1 MFQDFKIAYMRK
13 HVKVKEKR
21 RLSFLRQSIAYVLSQ
36 AAGKTPHAAANIEFD
51 VTPLI
56 EYTRGSASNNKNGAE
71 CKPENALLHR
81 AIRKNYSAFFIK
93 AIAHSIYHTP
103 CINGFLDYTPL
114 RNGGT
119 FYLAEDI
126 NLSFTV
132 NTKFGVIKPIIR
144 NPHLKPLVK
153 VANEMRL
160 LSRKARRT
168 DAEELYTRTA
178 KEYLKFAVRQLDFA
192 SLGALWRLVRSL
204 LWQRHQPDPAFIN
217 IPEEKKLQITDILG
231 ATCTVANIGMSLEGH
246 QTVTVII
253 PPEVT
258 MFGIGNVSL
267 MPRVVNGEIVPRYV
281 VTVCATMDHRAYD
294 AGEAFPFITHLS
306 RYIENPGLIYEWKAG
321 DEV

>member
-36 AAGKTPHAAANIEFD
+36 SAGETPHAAANIEFD
-51 VTPLI
+51 ITPLI
-56 EYTRGSASNNKNGAE
+56 EYTRAAKETGNSSDPAVGKTRLG
-71 CKPENALLHR
+71 R
-81 AIRKNYSAFFIK
+81 AIRKNYSSFFIK

-144 NPHLKPLVK
+144 NPHLKPLET

-168 DAEELYTRTA
+168 DAEELYTRA
-178 KEYLKFAVRQLDFA
+178 AREYLKFAIRQLDFT
-192 SLGALWRLVRSL
+192 SLPALWTFLRSL
-204 LWQRHQPDPAFIN
+204 LWQRPKVDPIFKN
-217 IPEEKKLQITDILG
+217 IPEEKKLQLSDVLG
-231 ATCTVANIGMSLEGH
+231 ATCTVANIGMSFEGH

-258 MFGIGNVSL
+258 MFGIGNTSL
-267 MPRVVNGEIVPRYV
+267 LPRVVDGEIVPRYI

-294 AGEAFPFITHLS
+294 AGEAFPFIEHLS
-306 RYIENPGLIYEWKAG
+306 RYVKNPGLIYEWKTG
-321 DEV
+321 KDI